1 MNKLYRGMV
10 EASIR
15 KAIDVA
21 ATAGQLD
28 HRGLR
33 GRAREIFVADLLA
46 PLLYPTMGVCTG
58 VVVDSEGNQSRQTD
72 VIVFDR
78 RIVPPLLLEASE
90 GMIPA
95 ESVLFAIEVKS
106 FLDRGEVRDVVAKG
120 CALKDLVL
128 DAAVVAPRLAIRP
141 AEPSR
146 TQQVL
151 SLEGRLGSIPTAV
164 FAFRT
169 DKTDGI
175 EGELQRMRDVVA
187 EVNLERLATGKKA
200 IKVPVSALTVPLGH
214 SECVN
219 AEAEPAVWR
228 SYPSPEVT
236 TDAPLRFL
244 SWLNR
249 EALNLA
255 SERTAISLAKYFHD
269 EGGIGRSI
277 V

>member
-1 MNKLYRGMV
+1 MV

-15 KAIDVA
+15 KTIDVA

-33 GRAREIFVADLLA
+33 GRAREIFVADLLT

-106 FLDRGEVRDVVAKG
+106 SLDRGEIRDVVEKG

-128 DAAVVAPRLAIRP
+128 DPAVVAPRLAIRP
-141 AEPSR
+141 AEPPG

-164 FAFRT
+164 FAFGT
-169 DKTDGI
+169 DKTRDGI
-175 EGELQRMRDVVA
+175 EGELQRMREVMA
-187 EVNLERLATGKKA
+187 EVNAERLATGRKA

-214 SECVN
+214 AECVN
-219 AEAEPAVWR
+219 AEAEPAAWR

-255 SERTAISLAKYFHD
+255 RERTAISLAKYFHD
-269 EGGIGRSI
+269 EGAIGRSI